1 MPGVTKTLYLLRHLK
16 SSWDDPSLPD
26 RERPLAPRGKKA
38 GKKIARHLRESGI
51 APELVLCSPAVRTR
65 ETFDAVRS
73 ALGKPEARVLPELY
87 AAADDELLAAVRGVE
102 PAVASVLLV
111 GHNPGLHDLALALT
125 GRGDEEAR
133 RRLRE
138 KLPTGALVT
147 LSFRAGTWIELM
159 PGSGELVDYVV
170 PRGL

>member
-1 MPGVTKTLYLLRHLK
+1 LTKTLYLLRHLK
-16 SSWDDPSLPD
+16 SSWDDALLGD
-26 RERPLAPRGKKA
+26 HDRPLAPRGRKA
-38 GKKIARHLRESGI
+38 GKKLARHVRQNGV

-73 ALGKPEARVLPELY
+73 ALGKPEARFLPQLY
-87 AAADDELLAAVRGVE
+87 AASDDDLLAAVRGVE
-102 PAVASVLLV
+102 PEVRSVLLI

-133 RRLRE
+133 GRLRE

-147 LSFRAGTWIELM
+147 LSFRAGAWIELM

-170 PRGL
+170 PREL